1 MSTYTEEVQ
10 TKLNNILEKTYDAE
24 KGFKKAAEHAKSTD
38 LKTFFTRKADERY
51 TFGHDLKSEIIR
63 YGQDFEKGGSTTG
76 AMHRGWMD
84 VKAWFSADNDE
95 AMLEEAITGEKAAVD
110 EYKEV
115 LEEVSLPSTT
125 TTLLTKQMNKISTD
139 LNGIKKLEDVL

>member
-38 LKTFFTRKADERY
+38 LKTFFKRKADERY
-51 TFGHDLKSEIIR
+51 NFGHDLKSEIVR
-63 YGQDFEKGGSTTG
+63 YGQDFEKGGSATG

-95 AMLEEAITGEKAAVD
+95 SMLEEAITGEKAAVE
-110 EYKEV
+110 EYKAV
-115 LEEVSLPSTT
+115 LNEVSLPTTT
-125 TTLLTKQMNKISTD
+125 TTLLTQQMNKISTD
-139 LNGIKKLEDVL
+139 LNSIKRLEDVL

>member
-1 MSTYTEEVQ
+1 MSTYSEEVQ

-38 LKTFFTRKADERY
+38 LKTFFSRKADERY
-51 TFGHDLKSEIIR
+51 TFGHDLKSEIVR
-63 YGQDFEKGGSTTG
+63 YGQDFDKGGSATG

-95 AMLEEAITGEKAAVD
+95 AMLEESITGEKAAVE

-115 LEEVSLPSTT
+115 LNEVSLPTT
-125 TTLLTKQMNKISTD
+125 TVTLLTKQMNKISTD
-139 LNGIKKLEDVL
+139 LSSIKRLEDVL

>member
-1 MSTYTEEVQ
+1 MSTYSEEVQ

-38 LKTFFTRKADERY
+38 LKTFFKRKADERY
-51 TFGHDLKSEIIR
+51 NFGHDLKSEIVR
-63 YGQDFEKGGSTTG
+63 YGQDFEKGGSATG

-95 AMLEEAITGEKAAVD
+95 SMLEEAITGEKAAVE
-110 EYKEV
+110 EYKAV
-115 LEEVSLPSTT
+115 LNEVSLPTTT
-125 TTLLTKQMNKISTD
+125 TTLLTQQMNKISTD
-139 LNGIKKLEDVL
+139 LNSIKRLEDVL

>member
-1 MSTYTEEVQ
+1 MSTYSEEVQ

-38 LKTFFTRKADERY
+38 LKTFFKRKADERY
-51 TFGHDLKSEIIR
+51 TFGHDLKSEIVR
-63 YGQDFEKGGSTTG
+63 YGQDFEKGGSATG

-95 AMLEEAITGEKAAVD
+95 SMLEEAITGEKAAVE
-110 EYKEV
+110 EYKAVLNEV
-115 LEEVSLPSTT
+115 TLPTTT
-125 TTLLTKQMNKISTD
+125 TTLLTQQMNKISTD
-139 LNGIKKLEDVL
+139 LNSIKRLEDVL

>member
-24 KGFKKAAEHAKSTD
+24 KGFKKAADHAKSTD
-38 LKTFFTRKADERY
+38 LKTFFSRKGEERY
-51 TFGHDLKSEIIR
+51 NFGHELKTEMVRFGQEI
-63 YGQDFEKGGSTTG
+63 DKGGSATG
-76 AMHRGWMD
+76 AMHRSWMD

-95 AMLEEAITGEKAAVD
+95 AMLEEAITGEKAAID

-115 LEEVSLPSTT
+115 LNDTSLPSSTA
-125 TTLLTKQMNKISTD
+125 TLLTQQMNKISTD
-139 LNGIKKLEDVL
+139 LSNIKNLESVL

>member
-38 LKTFFTRKADERY
+38 LKTFFKRKADERY
-51 TFGHDLKSEIIR
+51 NFGHDLKSEIVR
-63 YGQDFEKGGSTTG
+63 YGQDFEKGGSATG

-95 AMLEEAITGEKAAVD
+95 SMLEEPITGEKAAVE
-110 EYKEV
+110 EYKAV
-115 LEEVSLPSTT
+115 LNEVSLPTTT
-125 TTLLTKQMNKISTD
+125 TTLLTQQMNKISTD
-139 LNGIKKLEDVL
+139 LNSIKRLEDVL